1 MSGKIFISYTRRDKQ
16 IVRQIYKKLKSAGYS
31 PWLDVEDILPGE
43 NWQRAINK
51 AIEEADIFLAIL
63 SENSVNR
70 RGVIQKEI
78 RLALDKMDEL
88 LPGDIFIIPLRVD
101 DCEIPERLAH
111 LHVLDWDE
119 GDGLEKLL
127 TGIEKGLVKI
137 EIESKPKIQ
146 QKAKATEADQITQVE
161 KSTRAKI
168 TEFVKKNGGVL
179 AVIVGAITILGVLLQ
194 FVDSP
199 FVQAIFLTPTV
210 TNTVT
215 ATTTETSPPTFIPT
229 FLPSLTNTQTS
240 TIPPPARLTP
250 TKTQIPTDTLTPSIT
265 PTHAVTLPAIPAA
278 ACVPKGALRQKAYV
292 LEAIDADKIKVSID
306 GELYLI
312 CYLGVDA
319 PGRETRFGVYSFNKN
334 VALVV
339 KHWVTLVGD
348 PNAQDDG
355 EYSPRYVFVD
365 GVFVNDELI
374 RQGFAVVESYT
385 PAIACQNAFQ
395 EAQKQAELM
404 PVGMWKPTNTPWPTP
419 APGEPPCSCSGDTR
433 NCDSF
438 PNQSQAQACF
448 EYCQGL
454 GYGDI
459 HHLDANGNNWA
470 CEK

>member
-1 MSGKIFISYTRRDKQ
+1 MTGKIFISYARDDQ
-16 IVRQIYKKLKSAGYS
+16 QAVRPIYDKLKSAGYS

-63 SENSVNR
+63 SENSVNK

-78 RLALDKMDEL
+78 RLALNKMDEL

-101 DCEIPERLAH
+101 DCAIPERLAD
-111 LHVLDWDE
+111 LQILDWD
-119 GDGLEKLL
+119 GGSGLEKLL
-127 TGIEKGLVKI
+127 TGIEKGLAKRGV
-137 EIESKPKIQ
+137 ESQPRID
-146 QKAKATEADQITQVE
+146 QKVKATKAGQITQVE

-168 TEFVKKNGGVL
+168 TEFAKKNGGIL
-179 AVIVGAITILGVLLQ
+179 AVIVGIITILGVLLQ
-194 FVDSP
+194 FVESP
-199 FVQAIFLTPTV
+199 FVQTIFLTPTV
-210 TNTVT
+210 TSTVT
-215 ATTTETSPPTFIPT
+215 ATITETRSPIFIPT
-229 FLPSLTNTQTS
+229 NTPSPTDTQTP
-240 TIPPPARLTP
+240 TIPPTAMLTP

-265 PTHAVTLPAIPAA
+265 PTHAVTLPSITVAD
-278 ACVPKGALRQKAYV
+278 CVPKGALRQKAYV
-292 LEAIDADKIKVSID
+292 LEAIEADKIKVSVE

-312 CYLGVDA
+312 RYLGVDV

-334 VALVV
+334 IALVV

-348 PNAQDDG
+348 PNAQDDD

-365 GVFVNDELI
+365 DVFVNDELI
-374 RQGFAVVESYT
+374 RQGFAFAKSYD

-419 APGEPPCSCSGDTR
+419 APGEPPCSCRGDTR

-438 PNQSQAQACF
+438 LNQSQAQACF

-454 GYGDI
+454 GYGDV